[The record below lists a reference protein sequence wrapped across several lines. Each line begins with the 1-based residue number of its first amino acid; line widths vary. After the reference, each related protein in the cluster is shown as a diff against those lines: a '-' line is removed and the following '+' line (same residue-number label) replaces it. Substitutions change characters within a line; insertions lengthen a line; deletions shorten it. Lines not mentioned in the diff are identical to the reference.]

1 MQIRIKMI
9 GNIFNYNQKY
19 FTDRTNNP
27 AILEQID
34 YKLNLIL
41 SLPQWSDFPWQFWVK
56 KQHNSL
62 WKY

>member
-41 SLPQWSDFPWQFWVK
+41 SLLQ
-56 KQHNSL
+56 
-62 WKY
+62 